1 MKFYFAGAIRGGREK
16 LDIYIKINELLENYG
31 EVLDK
36 HVASPQVNEIEKNS
50 TMEEI
55 YKRDINWINEC
66 DLLVAEVSTPSLG
79 VGYELGFAESLGKKV
94 ICIYDANVNISAMIG
109 GNDYFELIKYENIED
124 LITKLELELSKFW
137 FRK

>member
-1 MKFYFAGAIRGGREK
+1 MKFYFAGAIKGGREK

-31 EVLDK
+31 EILDK

-55 YKRDINWINEC
+55 YQRDISWIKEC
-66 DLLVAEVSTPSLG
+66 DLLIAEVSTPSLG
-79 VGYELGFAESLGKKV
+79 VGYELGFAESLGKKI
-94 ICIYDANVNISAMIG
+94 ICLYDANVNISAMIG

-124 LITKLELELSKFW
+124 LKTKLEWELSKF
-137 FRK
+137 